1 MFKGLKLKL
10 EDEAKKIQASMQQY
24 GEQLTQQV
32 DHIRGATSDA
42 GSEGGSSI
50 TRRFLSSVGGSSAA
64 SPSSKDLLNQS
75 EDSLG
80 LDSSSRQRRLSD
92 GSTHSTESSLS
103 VLFQSVPGL
112 AGTTLDTAGSDSE
125 TIDEYGSGV
134 IRSATKDQIS
144 SVLSRLQ
151 GRASTYKDKYRDLV
165 KKYNDVV
172 TENNK
177 CRTVLAQTQDKAL
190 DRIEKLKRD
199 KKVLGEKLRE
209 LEESQS
215 NLPSVEHKQH
225 RLEEMLEKCK
235 LEITKNR
242 AKIKELTQE
251 NEKLSLNVQAAESE
265 SDISTLV
272 ADRVANEWKQRID
285 RVEEEWTER
294 MNKNEADHA
303 IQLATT
309 KADMHA
315 ALEAKDKEIES
326 WRSKCHAL
334 ELQDGQA
341 NERWQKKVDELQKVI
356 QALEVEKG
364 DMIEKLSAAKLQ
376 GVKAVRDE
384 EERKREELVAEF
396 AEKEERLQREFEKR
410 MKDFESEKEEEA
422 LYAERKMAELK
433 DSLISAAEKHQ
444 AEVAELMQEHDEIV
458 SSTRKQQLIELEAV
472 TAKLELARE
481 EADKLRL
488 KNDTLEKQL
497 EQLDESYTSERAQSE
512 RVLQD
517 QIDELMEKL
526 RTQEAAYRSQDEGEM
541 AAMRDSYT
549 RLCETNDDLKK
560 KLDEVTS
567 TSAGQLAE
575 AKELEE
581 KLRAELSELRT
592 MLESRNAEFYLVEMR
607 KQELEEE
614 IAAAHELSAINDR
627 LRAELEETRKQREAE
642 SLVSPLRDRAGKG
655 EEGSKEDCTSLEK
668 ECFKREMSSDERKG
682 GQCLDPILSESELEG
697 KDGIPSN
704 VASISELSAQTAG
717 EMCTSDELQQL
728 RSEVAHLS
736 ETNTRLAAKINQ
748 LEAENSKVMMAKD
761 ETQRLLNE
769 LKSAS
774 ETMHGRVDELHQVG
788 SSGDEIPGNS
798 PSAEYFRMENLRLS
812 EELKR
817 NEGEILLARDYKA
830 TLEKELL
837 ELKSQVAE
845 RHSKLDGA
853 DVLISLQ
860 EENKSGQNEDGE
872 LHPNGS
878 HHRIALLEE
887 QLRVQLDEVERL
899 SQLATSES
907 RRADEAQNV
916 LKEKAAELESLM
928 REIKQKDGIIAG
940 LEDELEKVS
949 REEKALRTQCADYE
963 NHCRQ
968 LESRIGE
975 LVQEQEKLHSAL
987 IEERGLVES
996 STASLRQLQNSLA
1009 EEEKRALELQHVLE
1023 EKLTQ
1028 SASLESEAELKEE
1041 QLKREISLRKDQENL
1056 VTELRKEIERIHSE
1070 HKEDV
1075 AAELSKLNSAQAK
1088 IEQLVAKEAEDKKL
1102 LVDMQSKVVIAEEKL
1117 RDIEK
1122 TREQEKFEEERIREQ
1137 YASALEN
1144 VKQELADAHKRIRM
1158 TEASETESVR
1168 LKQELEQIRKKCEEN
1183 AARHQE
1189 ETDATVKQL
1198 RSKAEKKIAKIKAA
1212 AEKDVSSVKAEL
1224 LLEVDQLRR
1233 DVSDRD
1239 RRIDE
1244 LTLEKARTEQQLIA
1258 QQQLEEE
1265 LEQRRLKEKE
1275 MNESRKSIERRIL
1288 ELEAGNQLL
1297 EKKNIELNEYKEKSE
1312 AQAEESDRNLKEL
1325 QEKIRTLEGVNEEGF
1340 RKAAVK
1346 QDTDNKKAVRE
1357 LQREVRQLY
1366 VELNEKTDALDVARS
1381 RISELESNPSKSG
1394 EEVAIQSQIHE
1405 DNVSPNYGHEEELE
1419 SMRRKLKE
1427 CHSEIDR
1434 LQETNTHLQRLV
1446 EHPNQEPNSPA
1457 VVSVKRSSLY
1467 DGMGF
1472 ADPAEAEYLK
1482 NVLYRYM
1489 YSRENLGKEAVT
1501 LARVI
1506 GTVARFSKSEM
1517 DNVVT
1522 KEESRV
1528 AGWVG
1533 GTVSHVLTGR

>member
-1 MFKGLKLKL
+1 
-10 EDEAKKIQASMQQY
+10 
-24 GEQLTQQV
+24 
-32 DHIRGATSDA
+32 
-42 GSEGGSSI
+42 
-50 TRRFLSSVGGSSAA
+50 
-64 SPSSKDLLNQS
+64 
-75 EDSLG
+75 
-80 LDSSSRQRRLSD
+80 
-92 GSTHSTESSLS
+92 
-103 VLFQSVPGL
+103 
-112 AGTTLDTAGSDSE
+112 
-125 TIDEYGSGV
+125 
-134 IRSATKDQIS
+134 
-144 SVLSRLQ
+144 
-151 GRASTYKDKYRDLV
+151 
-165 KKYNDVV
+165 
-172 TENNK
+172 
-177 CRTVLAQTQDKAL
+177 
-190 DRIEKLKRD
+190 
-199 KKVLGEKLRE
+199 
-209 LEESQS
+209 
-215 NLPSVEHKQH
+215 
-225 RLEEMLEKCK
+225 
-235 LEITKNR
+235 
-242 AKIKELTQE
+242 
-251 NEKLSLNVQAAESE
+251 
-265 SDISTLV
+265 
-272 ADRVANEWKQRID
+272 
-285 RVEEEWTER
+285 
-294 MNKNEADHA
+294 
-303 IQLATT
+303 
-309 KADMHA
+309 
-315 ALEAKDKEIES
+315 
-326 WRSKCHAL
+326 
-334 ELQDGQA
+334 
-341 NERWQKKVDELQKVI
+341 
-356 QALEVEKG
+356 
-364 DMIEKLSAAKLQ
+364 
-376 GVKAVRDE
+376 
-384 EERKREELVAEF
+384 
-396 AEKEERLQREFEKR
+396 
-410 MKDFESEKEEEA
+410 
-422 LYAERKMAELK
+422 MAELK

-526 RTQEAAYRSQDEGEM
+526 RTQEASYRSQGEGEI

-614 IAAAHELSAINDR
+614 IVAAHELSAINDR
-627 LRAELEETRKQREAE
+627 LRAELEETRKEREAE

-682 GQCLDPILSESELEG
+682 GQCLDPILSESESEG
-697 KDGIPSN
+697 K
-704 VASISELSAQTAG
+704 
-717 EMCTSDELQQL
+717 
-728 RSEVAHLS
+728 
-736 ETNTRLAAKINQ
+736 
-748 LEAENSKVMMAKD
+748 
-761 ETQRLLNE
+761 
-769 LKSAS
+769 
-774 ETMHGRVDELHQVG
+774 
-788 SSGDEIPGNS
+788 
-798 PSAEYFRMENLRLS
+798 
-812 EELKR
+812 
-817 NEGEILLARDYKA
+817 
-830 TLEKELL
+830 
-837 ELKSQVAE
+837 VAE

-899 SQLATSES
+899 SQLATSET

-968 LESRIGE
+968 LESRIGG
-975 LVQEQEKLHSAL
+975 LVQEQEKLHTAL
-987 IEERGLVES
+987 IEERALVES

-1041 QLKREISLRKDQENL
+1041 QLKREISLREDQENL

-1075 AAELSKLNSAQAK
+1075 AAEFSKLNSAQAR

-1158 TEASETESVR
+1158 TEASETECDR
-1168 LKQELEQIRKKCEEN
+1168 LKQELEQIRKECEEN

-1258 QQQLEEE
+1258 QQQLKEE

-1325 QEKIRTLEGVNEEGF
+1325 QEKVVI
-1340 RKAAVK
+1340 AV
-1346 QDTDNKKAVRE
+1346 
-1357 LQREVRQLY
+1357 
-1366 VELNEKTDALDVARS
+1366 VELFLDFLFLR
-1381 RISELESNPSKSG
+1381 
-1394 EEVAIQSQIHE
+1394 
-1405 DNVSPNYGHEEELE
+1405 
-1419 SMRRKLKE
+1419 
-1427 CHSEIDR
+1427 C
-1434 LQETNTHLQRLV
+1434 
-1446 EHPNQEPNSPA
+1446 
-1457 VVSVKRSSLY
+1457 
-1467 DGMGF
+1467 F
-1472 ADPAEAEYLK
+1472 
-1482 NVLYRYM
+1482 
-1489 YSRENLGKEAVT
+1489 
-1501 LARVI
+1501 
-1506 GTVARFSKSEM
+1506 
-1517 DNVVT
+1517 
-1522 KEESRV
+1522 
-1528 AGWVG
+1528 
-1533 GTVSHVLTGR
+1533 LTS

>member
-697 KDGIPSN
+697 K
-704 VASISELSAQTAG
+704 
-717 EMCTSDELQQL
+717 
-728 RSEVAHLS
+728 
-736 ETNTRLAAKINQ
+736 
-748 LEAENSKVMMAKD
+748 
-761 ETQRLLNE
+761 
-769 LKSAS
+769 
-774 ETMHGRVDELHQVG
+774 
-788 SSGDEIPGNS
+788 
-798 PSAEYFRMENLRLS
+798 
-812 EELKR
+812 
-817 NEGEILLARDYKA
+817 
-830 TLEKELL
+830 
-837 ELKSQVAE
+837 VAE